1 MTGLT
6 GWVRFLVIGVL
17 VFVSAISVF
26 TFVFLRK
33 SYLVEAS
40 RKGVLDDTCGF
51 SRKSVVVRGS
61 SMEPLFYAGDTV
73 RVEMGS
79 YKCSVPNRGE
89 IVLVHFLGNEAPLL
103 KRIRG
108 VPGDTFAV
116 KLLKNGE
123 GALLVNSNR
132 LANSSGVFYHVP
144 SARAKLWRLYQEQ
157 LHGVIPID
165 SFLVLGETETGSLD
179 SSRFGFVAKGDIL
192 GKAEGRVSN

>member
-1 MTGLT
+1 MNATQSNLAKCAT
-6 GWVRFLVIGVL
+6 L
-17 VFVSAISVF
+17 SV
-26 TFVFLRK
+26 TR
-33 SYLVEAS
+33 S
-40 RKGVLDDTCGF
+40 
-51 SRKSVVVRGS
+51 VRGS

-89 IVLVHFLGNEAPLL
+89 IVLVRFLGNEAPLL

-116 KLLKNGE
+116 KLLESGE

-192 GKAEGRVSN
+192 GKVEGRVSN